1 MNRSKYTRQQ
11 IAGTIV
17 AVYLAA
23 GEVMRI
29 SKFLSILSLIAM
41 AAIGALGQNQR
52 TLTQA
57 EKVSGDRF
65 TFTARTPKGASVYG
79 VKKPSA
85 ESLKAIDKGLSDLF
99 AVARNNRYS
108 RRLNFTDYTIYIGK
122 ADRTNDG
129 DGNYSPAIAI
139 GSAQY
144 AGTVFD
150 KGGYIYVAGM
160 VLSNEPCAFLVPEHS
175 KNFNSLSDY
184 VRYEGEHLVLYHND
198 RRRYSVT
205 ADHSKGG
212 SHPILQ

>member
-79 VKKPSA
+79 VRSHRPNRSRL
-85 ESLKAIDKGLSDLF
+85 STKG
-99 AVARNNRYS
+99 S
-108 RRLNFTDYTIYIGK
+108 RICLPWLETT
-122 ADRTNDG
+122 AT
-129 DGNYSPAIAI
+129 A
-139 GSAQY
+139 
-144 AGTVFD
+144 AG
-150 KGGYIYVAGM
+150 
-160 VLSNEPCAFLVPEHS
+160 
-175 KNFNSLSDY
+175 
-184 VRYEGEHLVLYHND
+184 
-198 RRRYSVT
+198 
-205 ADHSKGG
+205 
-212 SHPILQ
+212 